1 MTRAWCCLRA
11 LKYSRIGCCFRKGS
25 HAIQTQP
32 RALDGQHLGLCMCV
46 RLCVHAYVNKCVCVY
61 VYICICASIC
71 VWVCMFICV
80 YVCMYVCMFV
90 YAYLCVCLHE
100 YIHYFNV
107 LYKIYNLV
115 ASSLITS
122 LILSTIQ

>member
-1 MTRAWCCLRA
+1 MTRAWCWLRA

-46 RLCVHAYVNKCVCVY
+46 RLCVHAYVNKCVCMCIYAFVHQYVCGFVCLY
-61 VYICICASIC
+61 VYMC
-71 VWVCMFICV
+71 VCTCVCLYMHI
-80 YVCMYVCMFV
+80 
-90 YAYLCVCLHE
+90 CVCLHE